1 MDIKNKEIIQILEL
15 SIQFGAFIPLKKNKY
30 IILQERGS
38 DEIGEYR
45 FVDNEI
51 IRGNILMKNKYIK
64 IIDCLEDCF
73 DIMFVNYKNESIL
86 VLQ

>member
-1 MDIKNKEIIQILEL
+1 M
-15 SIQFGAFIPLKKNKY
+15 
-30 IILQERGS
+30 
-38 DEIGEYR
+38 EYR

-51 IRGNILMKNKYIK
+51 IRGNILIKNKYIK
-64 IIDCLEDCF
+64 IIDCLEDSF

>member
-45 FVDNEI
+45 FVDN
-51 IRGNILMKNKYIK
+51 
-64 IIDCLEDCF
+64 
-73 DIMFVNYKNESIL
+73 
-86 VLQ
+86 